1 MIQTIHISNYALIDT
16 IDIVLHPGL
25 NIVTGE
31 TGAGKS
37 IILGALSL
45 LLGGRADTKAVRDLK
60 QKSVIEASF
69 CIKGFDNLKTICE
82 ENDIDWDSETMILR
96 REITPAGR
104 SRAFVND
111 SPVNLSVLQ
120 QIALSLIDIHSQH
133 QNLLLASPP
142 YQLRVIDSLAG
153 NDERLARL
161 TAAYMA
167 YRQALKHYKLERKAI
182 EQAKEDEEF
191 LRFQYQRLKE
201 ANLRA
206 GELEELEHERELLTN
221 MSDVKNSLGII
232 LSSLMEGE
240 ENADQMLKRAADE
253 SRGLSDLVDDA
264 DSLTE
269 RLQALRVE
277 AQDIASTFAAYDHSL
292 NADPERLNEVE
303 ERLNVLY
310 DLLRRYKSETVEEL
324 ISQRE
329 EIKGR
334 LKGIDLC
341 DETLHELEITAKQA
355 KRGALE
361 IAAEISKARHA
372 EAERFA
378 SVLKERALP
387 LGMKNLQCQISIR
400 DTELTITGIDQVEF
414 LFAFNKN
421 QPLLPVGNTASG
433 GEISR
438 LMLSIKSIVAD
449 KMQLPSIIFDEV
461 DTGVSG
467 DVANKMGEMMRQI
480 SSNIQ
485 VLAITHLP
493 QVASKGDHHYKVF
506 KEDTDSSTI
515 TRIKELTIEERISE
529 LAIMLSGSSVDN
541 AALENARS
549 LLGESIK
556 TKVQTN
562 FKI

>member
-1 MIQTIHISNYALIDT
+1 MIQTLHISNYALIDT

-45 LLGGRADTKAVRDLK
+45 LLGGRADTKAVRDLTR
-60 QKSVIEASF
+60 KSVIEASF
-69 CIKGFDNLKTICE
+69 CVKGFGNLQSICE
-82 ENDIDWDSETMILR
+82 ENDIDWDPDTMILR

-111 SPVNLSVLQ
+111 CPVNLSILQ
-120 QIALSLIDIHSQH
+120 QTALSLIDIHSQH

-142 YQLRVIDSLAG
+142 YQLRVLDSMAG
-153 NDERLARL
+153 NEERLGRL
-161 TAAYMA
+161 SAAYIA
-167 YRQALKHYKLERKAI
+167 YRQALKRYKLERKAI
-182 EQAKEDEEF
+182 EQAKDDEEF

-201 ANLRA
+201 ANLRS
-206 GELEELEHERELLTN
+206 GELEELEHERELLIN
-221 MSDVKNSLGII
+221 MGDVKNSLEII
-232 LSSLMEGE
+232 ISSLTEGE
-240 ENADQMLKRAADE
+240 ENTDQLLKRAADE
-253 SRGLSDLVDDA
+253 SRGLSDLIEDA
-264 DSLTE
+264 DALTE

-277 AQDIASTFAAYDHSL
+277 TQDIASTFAAYERSL

-303 ERLNVLY
+303 ERLNVIY
-310 DLLRRYKSETVEEL
+310 DLFRRYKSETVEDL
-324 ISQRE
+324 IAQRDEIE
-329 EIKGR
+329 ER
-334 LKGIDLC
+334 LKGIDLS
-341 DETLHELEITAKQA
+341 DETLHGLEIAAKQA
-355 KRGALE
+355 KRSALE

-372 EAERFA
+372 EAEHFA
-378 SVLKERALP
+378 AILKDRALP
-387 LGMKNLQCQISIR
+387 LGMKNLQCQISVK
-400 DTELTITGIDQVEF
+400 DTELTVTGIDQVEF

-449 KMQLPSIIFDEV
+449 KMLLPSIIFDEV

-506 KEDTDSSTI
+506 KEDTENSTI
-515 TRIKELTIEERISE
+515 TQIKELNAEERVNE
-529 LAIMLSGSSVDN
+529 LAIMLSGSSVDK
-541 AALENARS
+541 AAIENARS
-549 LLGESIK
+549 LLGSSIR
-556 TKVQTN
+556 N
-562 FKI
+562 